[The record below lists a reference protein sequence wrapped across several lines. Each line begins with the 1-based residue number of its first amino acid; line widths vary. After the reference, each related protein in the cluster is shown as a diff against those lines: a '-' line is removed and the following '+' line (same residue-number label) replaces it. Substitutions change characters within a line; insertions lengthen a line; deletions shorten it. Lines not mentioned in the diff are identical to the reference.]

1 MSPDAPHVDRAKGC
15 LLGQLC
21 GDALGAIVEFGTP
34 ENIHL
39 AHPGGLREMIASPV
53 FNTLP
58 GQPTDDSEMALALAR
73 SLIARGTFDAEAVR
87 AAYLEWM
94 DSGPFDVGKTVAGSL
109 YGFPNPDSQ
118 ANGAMMRI
126 SPLGIF
132 GARHSLD
139 DVARWARE
147 DAAMTHVHPV
157 CQEANALFA
166 TAIADAIQ
174 TGAPAED
181 IYARVVE
188 RAHAMNV
195 DENLLRVVADAQHA
209 PPGDYLH
216 KQGWVMIALQNALW
230 QLLDARSLE
239 EAVVET
245 VMRGGD
251 TDTNAAICGA
261 LLGAVHGHG
270 AIPPAWE
277 KTVLNCRPQA
287 GIDGVRRPR
296 PRAYWPIDALELAE
310 QLVGK

>member
-34 ENIHL
+34 ENIRL

-58 GQPTDDSEMALALAR
+58 GQITDDSEMALALAR
-73 SLIARGTFDAEAVR
+73 SLVATGSFDVEAVR
-87 AAYLEWM
+87 AAYVAWM
-94 DSGPFDVGKTVAGSL
+94 DSGPFDVGKTVAASL

-118 ANGAMMRI
+118 ANGALMRI

-157 CQEANALFA
+157 CPEASALFA
-166 TAIADAIQ
+166 TAISDAVQ
-174 TGAPAED
+174 TGAPQED
-181 IYARVVE
+181 IYARVLE
-188 RAHAMNV
+188 RAHAAGVN
-195 DENLLRVVADAQHA
+195 ENLLRAVTDAA
-209 PPGDYLH
+209 KEPPADYLH
-216 KQGWVMIALQNALW
+216 KQGWVMIAIQNAFW
-230 QLLDARSLE
+230 HLLKTHSLE
-239 EAVVET
+239 EAIVET

-261 LLGAVHGHG
+261 LLGAVHGRA
-270 AIPPAWE
+270 AIPRTWE

-287 GIDGVRRPR
+287 GVEAVRRPR
-296 PRAYWPIDALELAE
+296 PRTYWATDALELAE
-310 QLVGK
+310 QLAGN